1 MLKNNREETI
11 DMNSKKIIQFSG
23 KEVILKDLE
32 QRVKEIWREDGNLQ
46 KDIKSMEIYVKV
58 EENKC
63 YYVIN
68 ENTWGDFE
76 LTA

>member
-1 MLKNNREETI
+1 
-11 DMNSKKIIQFSG
+11 MNSKKIIQFSG

-32 QRVKEIWREDGNLQ
+32 QRVKEIWREYGNLQ
-46 KDIKSMEIYVKV
+46 KDIKSMEIYVKI

-68 ENTWGDFE
+68 ENTWGEFS

>member
-1 MLKNNREETI
+1 MI

-46 KDIKSMEIYVKV
+46 KDIKSMEIYVKI

>member
-1 MLKNNREETI
+1 
-11 DMNSKKIIQFSG
+11 MNSKKIIQFSG

-46 KDIKSMEIYVKV
+46 KDIKSMEIYVKI
-58 EENKC
+58 EENRC

>member
-1 MLKNNREETI
+1 
-11 DMNSKKIIQFSG
+11 MNSKKIIQFSG
-23 KEVILKDLE
+23 KEVILNELE
-32 QRVKEIWREDGNLQ
+32 QRVKEIWREYGNLQ
-46 KDIKSMEIYVKV
+46 KDIKSMEIYVKI

-68 ENTWGDFE
+68 ENTWGEFS

>member
-1 MLKNNREETI
+1 MKAKR
-11 DMNSKKIIQFSG
+11 IIQFSG
-23 KEVILKDLE
+23 QEVILGELE
-32 QRVKEIWREDGNLQ
+32 QRVKEMWRERGNLQ
-46 KDIKSMEIYVKV
+46 KDIKSMEIYVKI

-68 ENTWGDFE
+68 ETVSGKFE